1 MAKYSGPAI
10 ENDAGLGQVRRAK
23 RIHYLHKAELPTL
36 RYLIHSI
43 TLLSSILLC
52 THHRLHTCWEMIRR
66 SQPI

>member
-36 RYLIHSI
+36 RYSLHHSQVSCYVPI
-43 TLLSSILLC
+43 IIFTLAG
-52 THHRLHTCWEMIRR
+52 EKIRR

>member
-36 RYLIHSI
+36 RYSLHHSPLKYPVMYPSSSSH
-43 TLLSSILLC
+43 LLGDD
-52 THHRLHTCWEMIRR
+52 
-66 SQPI
+66 